1 MIHNI
6 KIPPGNKIDLLKAG
20 MQQQIDAILHQASQ
34 TDNQHAPR
42 LKLSHYALPLFEFYC
57 DNSEFSK
64 ILISDMIWQ
73 AAFFEQ
79 QMNDFKQ
86 RLFSEQPEL
95 DDIKASAMLD
105 CYFMTIIAGL
115 NEHEPQPDKMLR
127 LLTNKLSIL

>member
-1 MIHNI
+1 
-6 KIPPGNKIDLLKAG
+6 
-20 MQQQIDAILHQASQ
+20 
-34 TDNQHAPR
+34 
-42 LKLSHYALPLFEFYC
+42 
-57 DNSEFSK
+57 
-64 ILISDMIWQ
+64 
-73 AAFFEQ
+73 
-79 QMNDFKQ
+79 MNDFKQ